1 MPFTLKTININNIN
15 LKTAIVI
22 LNWNGKKLL
31 EQFLPSVISHSNE
44 ATIYVADNASTD
56 DSVNFIKSN
65 FPSVQIIQNTEN
77 GGFAKGYN
85 DALKDI
91 DADIYC
97 LLNNDVEVTENWLS
111 PIISIFK
118 SDPNTIIIQPKI
130 LDYKH
135 KSYFEYA
142 GAAGGFIDKFGY
154 PYCRGRIFNTV
165 EKDENQYDEINNIF
179 WASGACFFIRKNA
192 FVTLNGLDEAFFA
205 HMEEID
211 LCWRAKNLDYD
222 IKYIG
227 TSTVFHLGGATLNN
241 TNPRKTYLN
250 FRNSLF
256 MLTKNIPK
264 GQVFYIVFIRLF
276 LDGIAGIRFLIT
288 GKFSHFIAV
297 IKSHFSFYWHLPKL
311 LKQRKTLQ
319 QKKKYYQTKSIVWS
333 YFVDNKK
340 TFNSL

>member
-22 LNWNGKKLL
+22 LNWNEKKLL
-31 EQFLPSVISHSNE
+31 EQFLPSVIFHSNE

-118 SDPNTIIIQPKI
+118 SEPNTIIIQQKI

-165 EKDENQYDEINNIF
+165 EKDENQYDKINNIF